1 MMRLN
6 TNFLSK
12 RAFLKGNFLILII
25 TWILMCATQPI
36 PSTYESLYFLS
47 LGANTFL
54 LSVIGFVG
62 SLTTAFMQVPGG
74 YLADQHGR
82 RWLIVTMTF
91 GLAAGYVFFMLAPS
105 WHFIVLGMILQSL
118 CLIYQPALLAML
130 LDSVKP
136 EKRGIGFNFQ
146 SVLLNFVALPAPLIA
161 AALVLVN
168 GEYVSPQSDLGM
180 RVAYTIVFAAYVAA
194 AVLRLKLKETIPVKK
209 GDNRPRILQAFREYP
224 RCFRECW
231 HVWRQVPKS
240 AYYLFVSMVSI
251 NGVVAG
257 CQIFFVVYAK
267 EVLGI
272 TGLQWA
278 IVMAFMYLSIALP
291 ALFAGF
297 RMDATGRKRFLV
309 LGFLLYVPAM
319 LLFVNGNF
327 TLLLIA
333 FFLCGLGNML
343 RVNSSQAL
351 LGDLIPRD
359 VRGKAA
365 GFLQFVLFFTQAFV
379 YLLIG
384 FLYSYVAPQLPFVLL
399 AVVAVP
405 LTLLV
410 IFRISEPKVK
420 EV

>member
-1 MMRLN
+1 MRLN
-6 TNFLSK
+6 KNFLSE
-12 RAFLKGNFLILII
+12 RGFLKGNFLILII
-25 TWILMCATQPI
+25 TWILMYATQPI
-36 PSTYESLYFLS
+36 PSTFESLYFLS
-47 LGANTFL
+47 LGADTFL

-62 SLTTAFMQVPGG
+62 SLTIALVQVPGG

-91 GLAAGYVFFMLAPS
+91 GLAAGYLFFMLAPS
-105 WHFIVLGMILQSL
+105 WHFMVLGITLQSL
-118 CLIYQPALLAML
+118 CLIYQPALLATL
-130 LDSVKP
+130 LDSVTP

-168 GEYVSPQSDLGM
+168 GEYVSPQSDSGM
-180 RVAYTIVFAAYVAA
+180 RIAYTIVFAAYVGA
-194 AVLRLKLKETIPVKK
+194 AVLRLRLKETLPANN

-224 RCFRECW
+224 RCLRECW
-231 HVWRQVPKS
+231 NVWRQVPKS
-240 AYYLFVSMVSI
+240 ASYLFVSMVSI

-319 LLFVNGNF
+319 LLFMNADF
-327 TLLLIA
+327 TLLLVA
-333 FFLCGLGNML
+333 FFLFGLGNML

-351 LGDLIPRD
+351 LGDLIPREL
-359 VRGKAA
+359 RGKAA

-384 FLYSYVAPQLPFVLL
+384 FLYSYVAPQLPFLLL

-405 LTLLV
+405 LALLL

>member
-1 MMRLN
+1 MRLN
-6 TNFLSK
+6 KNFLSE
-12 RAFLKGNFLILII
+12 RGFLKGNFLILII
-25 TWILMCATQPI
+25 TWILMYATQPI
-36 PSTYESLYFLS
+36 PSTFESLYFLS
-47 LGANTFL
+47 LGADTFL

-62 SLTTAFMQVPGG
+62 SLTIALVQVPGG

-91 GLAAGYVFFMLAPS
+91 GLAAGYLFFMLAPS
-105 WHFIVLGMILQSL
+105 WHFMVLGMTLQSL
-118 CLIYQPALLAML
+118 CLIYQPALLATL
-130 LDSVKP
+130 LDSVTP

-168 GEYVSPQSDLGM
+168 GEYVSPQSDSGM
-180 RVAYTIVFAAYVAA
+180 RIAYTIVFAAYVGA
-194 AVLRLKLKETIPVKK
+194 AVLRLRLKETLPANN

-224 RCFRECW
+224 RCLRECW
-231 HVWRQVPKS
+231 NVWRQVPKS
-240 AYYLFVSMVSI
+240 ASYLFVSMVSI

-319 LLFVNGNF
+319 LLFMNADF
-327 TLLLIA
+327 TLLLVA
-333 FFLCGLGNML
+333 FFLFGLGNML

-351 LGDLIPRD
+351 LGDLIPREL
-359 VRGKAA
+359 RGKAA

-384 FLYSYVAPQLPFVLL
+384 FLYSYVAPQLPFLLL

-405 LTLLV
+405 LALLL

>member
-1 MMRLN
+1 MRLN
-6 TNFLSK
+6 TNFLSE

-25 TWILMCATQPI
+25 TWILMYATQPI

-47 LGANTFL
+47 LGTDTFL

-62 SLTTAFMQVPGG
+62 SLTIAFMQVPGG

-118 CLIYQPALLAML
+118 CLIYQPALMAML
-130 LDSVKP
+130 LDSVTP

-194 AVLRLKLKETIPVKK
+194 AVLRLRLTETFPVNN
-209 GDNRPRILQAFREYP
+209 GENRPRILQAFREYP
-224 RCFRECW
+224 RCLRECW
-231 HVWRQVPKS
+231 RVWRQVPKS
-240 AYYLFVSMVSI
+240 ASYLFVSMVSI

-291 ALFAGF
+291 ALVAGF

-309 LGFLLYVPAM
+309 LGFLLYLPAM

-327 TLLLIA
+327 TLLLAA
-333 FFLCGLGNML
+333 FFLFGLGNML

-351 LGDLIPRD
+351 LGDLIPREL
-359 VRGKAA
+359 RGKAA
-365 GFLQFVLFFTQAFV
+365 GFLQFVLFFTQAFL
-379 YLLIG
+379 YLLVG
-384 FLYSYVAPQLPFVLL
+384 FLYSYVAPQLPFLLL

-405 LTLLV
+405 LALLLV
-410 IFRISEPKVK
+410 FRISEPEVK

>member
-1 MMRLN
+1 MRLS
-6 TNFLSK
+6 TNLNE

-25 TWILMCATQPI
+25 TWILMYSTQPI
-36 PSTYESLYFLS
+36 PSTYESLYFLN
-47 LGANTFL
+47 LGADTFL

-62 SLTTAFMQVPGG
+62 SLTIAFVQVPGG

-91 GLAAGYVFFMLAPS
+91 GLAAGYFFFILAPS
-105 WHFIVLGMILQSL
+105 WQFIVLGMTLQSL
-118 CLIYQPALLAML
+118 CLIYQPALMAML
-130 LDSVKP
+130 LDSVTP

-146 SVLLNFVALPAPLIA
+146 SVLLNLVALPAPLIA

-180 RVAYTIVFAAYVAA
+180 RVAYTVVFAAYVAA
-194 AVLRLKLKETIPVKK
+194 AVLRLRLKETFLV
-209 GDNRPRILQAFREYP
+209 NNAHERPRILQAFREYP
-224 RCFRECW
+224 RCLRECW
-231 HVWRQVPKS
+231 RVWSQIPKS
-240 AYYLFVSMVSI
+240 ASYLFVSMVSI

-291 ALFAGF
+291 ALLAGF
-297 RMDATGRKRFLV
+297 RMDVTGRKGFLV

-319 LLFVNGNF
+319 LLFVNADF
-327 TLLLIA
+327 TLLLVA
-333 FFLCGLGNML
+333 FFLFGLGNML

-351 LGDLIPRD
+351 LGDLIPRE
-359 VRGKAA
+359 VRGKAS
-365 GFLQFVLFFTQAFV
+365 GFLQFFLFFTQAFV

-399 AVVAVP
+399 SAIAVP
-405 LTLLV
+405 IAMLV
-410 IFRISEPKVK
+410 ALKVK
-420 EV
+420 DPSIKEV